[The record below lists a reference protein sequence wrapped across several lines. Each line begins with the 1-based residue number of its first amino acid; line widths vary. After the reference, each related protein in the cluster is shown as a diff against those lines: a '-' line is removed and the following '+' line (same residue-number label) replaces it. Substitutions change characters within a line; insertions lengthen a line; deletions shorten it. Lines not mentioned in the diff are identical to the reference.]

1 MSGQDVEAILRWVL
15 YADLL
20 TCLIA
25 WLFLLRK
32 AEIHPLIALIPFYGL
47 YRCYKLADSGGIC
60 IASVLVPL
68 TAALPMAF
76 DAVTST
82 YSPTGSINSYSFY
95 LLIIRISL
103 ILVLIMQIVY
113 CRRLA
118 RVFGKNAGYIF
129 GLIFAHPV
137 FLCLLA
143 FGKSKYQCR
152 RGSSGKT
159 VQTVW
164 ICPACG
170 GENPAVKAVC
180 PACGGLKPQKI
191 PKWRTFRA

>member
-1 MSGQDVEAILRWVL
+1 MSGQDVGIVLIWVL
-15 YADLL
+15 CADLL

-32 AEIHPLIALIPFYGL
+32 AEIHPLVALIPFYGL

-60 IASVLVPL
+60 IASVLLPL

-76 DAVTST
+76 EAITSAH
-82 YSPTGSINSYSFY
+82 SPTGSSTPYSFY
-95 LLIIRISL
+95 LLMIRISL

-143 FGKSKYQCR
+143 FGKAKYQFR
-152 RGSSGKT
+152 RGPSGKT
-159 VQTVW
+159 VQTAW

-170 GENPAVKAVC
+170 AGNPAVKAIC